1 MGFETPS
8 LHAADTVTASYAL
21 ILFIKHSNLYAARI
35 GVLCAVAYAAKKKE
49 KNQKNK
55 SKPLGKACA
64 EHTKYAGW
72 KKTKCN

>member
-8 LHAADTVTASYAL
+8 LHAADTVTATYAL
-21 ILFIKHSNLYAARI
+21 ILFKKHSNLYAARI
-35 GVLCAVAYAAKKKE
+35 RVLCAEAHTAKKKE
-49 KNQKNK
+49 KKK
-55 SKPLGKACA
+55 KPLGKACA